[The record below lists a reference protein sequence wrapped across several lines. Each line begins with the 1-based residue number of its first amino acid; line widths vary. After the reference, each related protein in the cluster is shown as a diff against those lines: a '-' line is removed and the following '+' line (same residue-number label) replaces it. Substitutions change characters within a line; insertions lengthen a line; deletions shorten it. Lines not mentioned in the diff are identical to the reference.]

1 MGRQNQ
7 IVGYLKAEGL
17 QVEVVNGAYQRGS
30 SSFDPEG
37 VVDHWTAGPS
47 QKNSKNARPS
57 LNVVVNGHSTLPGPL
72 CNVYLDRRGV
82 AVVVATGRANHAGR
96 GEFAGYAG
104 NSRFFGIEAEAANN
118 DDFTDAQRIAY
129 PKVNAALLKS
139 IKRTSV
145 GTLCGHSEYAI
156 PRGRK
161 IDINGYTMTDM
172 RKQVKAILDGKEVKP
187 TTSSTPST
195 PKPSSKKDAYA
206 KRKYTTAEKQRIMK
220 YLAKEGFY
228 KGALDDDYGWYL
240 FTAVKAFQNAQ
251 TYFPNMLRDG
261 DWGPLMDK
269 HCAWVTDLEKNLRLW
284 RAVTVPLDPDGNY
297 LVDTKRAVRQV
308 QAGNYKPDAKLVKDR
323 GAYYKA
329 GGRKVDS
336 DPGRI
341 TCKMLGIKPH
351 PAL

>member
-172 RKQVKAILDGKEVKP
+172 RKQVKAILDGKPAAKPPVKP
-187 TTSSTPST
+187 TTPA
-195 PKPSSKKDAYA
+195 KPAKKDAYA
-206 KRKYTTAEKQRIMK
+206 KRKYTAAKKLEIMN
-220 YLAKEGFY
+220 YLRKEGFY
-228 KGALDDDYGWYL
+228 KGALDDDYGLWL
-240 FTAVKAFQNAQ
+240 FNAVKAFQSAQ
-251 TYFPNMLRDG
+251 TYFPNMRVDG
-261 DWGPLMDK
+261 DWGPMMDE
-269 HCAWVTDLEKNLRLW
+269 HVAWVKLLEKNLLLW
-284 RAVTVPLDPDGNY
+284 RSVTVPLDPDGNY

-308 QAGNYKPDAKLVKDR
+308 QTANYNPSAKDPKKR
-323 GAYYKA
+323 GAYYAA

-341 TCKMLGIKPH
+341 TCKMLGIKAH